1 MKRMTLQLAGVVGGI
16 LLSGT
21 MALAAHI
28 PDLGL
33 TPELFSVTVGG
44 SSFDATFKVFGYQAF
59 IDQKVDGT
67 FTEWGAVNVASFASP
82 TPDALIA
89 PAISGLGTTYSL
101 YELFKATGTTAA
113 NGAGGVDVSFTS
125 FELAVFGNVPGTLAT
140 VANAIAGT
148 PPAGSV
154 LLGHTTGLVA
164 GSAHVFPG
172 LAAGDF
178 DIAAHFVADGGFFTF
193 AGPDVI
199 VDFNGVNTSIKGL
212 LPPGTAFT
220 ATLIGA
226 GVQSFSTVPEPA
238 ALLLLGSG
246 LLGLG
251 LSRRLRK

>member
-21 MALAAHI
+21 AAMAGHI
-28 PDLGL
+28 PSLGL
-33 TPELFSVTVGG
+33 TPELFTVTVGA

-59 IDQKVDGT
+59 IDQKADGT
-67 FTEWGAVNVASFASP
+67 FTEWGATNVAAFASP

-101 YELFKATGTTAA
+101 FELFKATGTTVAI
-113 NGAGGVDVSFTS
+113 AGGVNVTFTT
-125 FELAVFGNVPGTLAT
+125 FDLAVFGNAPGVLAT
-140 VANAIAGT
+140 VADAIAGT

-154 LLGHTTGLVA
+154 LLGHTTGLIS
-164 GSAHVFPG
+164 GGAHVFPG

-178 DIAAHFVADGGFFTF
+178 DLAAHFVSDAGFFSF
-193 AGPDVI
+193 PGSSAI
-199 VDFNGVNTSIKGL
+199 VDFNGVNTSITGL
-212 LPPGTAFT
+212 ALPGTAFT